1 MMYISLLWIG
11 PPWMSHSFWTEFQSG
26 CLPRL
31 LRPPPPNP
39 SRKMLLLIAA
49 NERRIHE
56 TYHPQ
61 EPFDLSFE
69 LISGSNRVRVLCE
82 VKRTFTPSLLQQ
94 IVPWIQR
101 FKSLRPD
108 VAIAA

>member
-11 PPWMSHSFWTEFQSG
+11 PPWMSHSFWTAFRSG
-26 CLPRL
+26 SLPRR
-31 LRPPPPNP
+31 LRTPPTEP
-39 SRKMLLLIAA
+39 SPKSFLPVAA

-56 TYHPQ
+56 TYPPQ